1 MTKIKTAINLSLR
14 RKLLLLS
21 NLVLSLYC
29 FLIMRFFS
37 KSARL
42 KTGKSDGGVS
52 DINFVKD
59 LRWAIATVEKY
70 VPWPNLCR
78 HQAYQV
84 TIICRIFNIPYE
96 VYIGFKKD
104 IRFGKVIAHA
114 WTLSDNIMVSGH
126 CNPYEYVLQKN
137 KRQ

>member
-1 MTKIKTAINLSLR
+1 MTKINTAINLSLR
-14 RKLLLLS
+14 RKLLFLS

-29 FLIMRFFS
+29 FLSMRFFP

-42 KTGKSDGGVS
+42 KTGKSNEGVS
-52 DINFVKD
+52 DINFIRD
-59 LRWAIATVEKY
+59 LKWAIVTVEKY
-70 VPWPNLCR
+70 VPWPNVCR

-84 TIICRIFNIPYE
+84 AIICRIFNLPYE

-104 IRFGKVIAHA
+104 IRSGKVIAHA

-126 CNPYEYVLQKN
+126 CNPKEYVLQKHE
-137 KRQ
+137 R